1 MEIQHNAAQKFYIS
15 IIKPLADFSVAL
27 TVFVVFSPLFVVLVL
42 LLIVAN
48 DGKPFFF
55 QPRPGKRGKIFKV
68 VKFKTMNDKKDKDGN
83 LLSDAE
89 RLTPVGAFIRKTS
102 LDELPQMINV
112 IKGDMSIVGPR
123 PLLVEYLPLY
133 NETQKHRHDVKPGIT
148 GWAQTNGRNAIGWK
162 QKFEYDV
169 WYVQNISFALDFKIL
184 LRTVLK
190 VFKSE
195 GISSDTS
202 VTMEKFKGES

>member
-1 MEIQHNAAQKFYIS
+1 MEIQHSATQKFYIS

-55 QPRPGKRGKIFKV
+55 QPRPGKREKIFKV

-169 WYVQNISFALDFKIL
+169 WYVQHISFALDFKIL
-184 LRTVLK
+184 LRTILK

>member
-1 MEIQHNAAQKFYIS
+1 MEIQHSTAQKLYIG
-15 IIKPLADFSVAL
+15 IVKPLADFTVAL
-27 TVFVVFSPLFVVLVL
+27 TVFVVFSPLFIVLVL
-42 LLIVAN
+42 LLVVAN

-55 QPRPGKRGKIFKV
+55 QPRPGKREKIFKV

-133 NETQKHRHDVKPGIT
+133 NEIQKHRHDVKPGIT
-148 GWAQTNGRNAIGWK
+148 GWAQTNGRNAISWK